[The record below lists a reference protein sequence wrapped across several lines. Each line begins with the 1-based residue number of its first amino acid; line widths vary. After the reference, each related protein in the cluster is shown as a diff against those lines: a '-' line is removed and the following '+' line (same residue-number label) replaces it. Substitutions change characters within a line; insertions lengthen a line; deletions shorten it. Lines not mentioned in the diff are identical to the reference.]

1 MKIKDGQ
8 FIPNEQANTVQPDKN
23 IPKKVKELSFTGK
36 VFLNILA
43 ECENRAKFTNN
54 KEYYAVAKN
63 GFYWGVFA
71 NDIMNE
77 FRTSLFQ
84 KGILSMDA
92 QENYMSKKKE
102 KLQNEINDA
111 INYLLENGYISGIP
125 EKDYSKIYYT
135 ITSKGKSIQQN
146 YINLAYKIRYKWRY
160 GI

>member
-8 FIPNEQANTVQPDKN
+8 FIPDDKQTTLN
-23 IPKKVKELSFTGK
+23 ISTKKPVKELSFTGK

-54 KEYYAVAKN
+54 KEYYAIAKH

-71 NDIMNE
+71 NEIMND

-84 KGILSMDA
+84 KGILSMES
-92 QENYMSKKKE
+92 QEDYMKRKKE
-102 KLQNEINDA
+102 KLQKEINES
-111 INYLLENGYISGIP
+111 INYLLKNGYISGIA

-135 ITSKGKSIQQN
+135 ITPKGKKIQQN
-146 YINLAYKIRYKWRY
+146 YINLAYRLRYKWRY